1 MKSIPQFEPFE
12 KIPRFFRNVTITEKI
27 DGTNASIHI
36 VKPEIDISH
45 FDLWTAKVGDHLI
58 WAGSRT
64 RWITPDND
72 NFGFAKW
79 VANNAEEL
87 VQLGVGTHRGEWWGN
102 GIQRHYNIDHK
113 RFSLFNTHR
122 WCGHDEEPKEIPTAD
137 PRVVNVQKQCPSC
150 CHVVPVIYKGLFL
163 TDMVKS
169 AINELRIRGSFAVP
183 GFMKPEGI
191 VIYHEAANVY
201 FKATLEKDE
210 GKHS

>member
-1 MKSIPQFEPFE
+1 MIPEFTQFN
-12 KIPRFFRNVTITEKI
+12 KIPRFFRNVTLTEKL
-27 DGTNASIHI
+27 DGTNATIHI

-45 FDLWTAKVGDHLI
+45 FDLYTAKVGDYLI

-79 VANNAEEL
+79 VADNAEEL
-87 VQLGVGTHRGEWWGN
+87 AHLGPGTHRGEWWGQ
-102 GIQRHYNIDHK
+102 GIQRNYGLNNR

-122 WCGHDEEPKEIPTAD
+122 WCGHDQEPKEIPTAD
-137 PRVVNVQKQCPSC
+137 PRVVNRQLQCPKC
-150 CHVVPVIYKGLFL
+150 CHVVPVLYKGVF
-163 TDMVKS
+163 DSNEIKF
-169 AINELRIRGSFAVP
+169 AIATLKEFGSYAAP
-183 GFMKPEGI
+183 GFKKPEGV

-201 FKATLEKDE
+201 FKATIEKDE

>member
-102 GIQRHYNIDHK
+102 GAGAVTMK
-113 RFSLFNTHR
+113 S
-122 WCGHDEEPKEIPTAD
+122 
-137 PRVVNVQKQCPSC
+137 QK
-150 CHVVPVIYKGLFL
+150 
-163 TDMVKS
+163 KS
-169 AINELRIRGSFAVP
+169 QLLILVLSMCKSNA
-183 GFMKPEGI
+183 
-191 VIYHEAANVY
+191 HHAAM
-201 FKATLEKDE
+201 
-210 GKHS
+210 